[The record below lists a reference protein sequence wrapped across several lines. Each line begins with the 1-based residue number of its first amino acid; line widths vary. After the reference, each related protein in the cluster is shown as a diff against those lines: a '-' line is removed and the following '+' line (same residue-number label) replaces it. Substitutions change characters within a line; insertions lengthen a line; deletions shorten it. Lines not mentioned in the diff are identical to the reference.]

1 MTTTISRRD
10 FLKGSVAGAAA
21 IALTGVTGGVFG
33 LKADASESNGKILFL
48 ANTSSGPIYDFNIAY
63 MDAWMSELGYTWEM
77 VYGDSSNDP
86 AGNLSAVKNAM
97 TSDVVGIILCQDG
110 GVANIMEEY
119 PDLYVVGA
127 ATDMASVYDE
137 DGASAACV
145 DNDHFL
151 GTYAS
156 GYASGV
162 DTGKM
167 YAEEIIEKGYKKVA
181 ICMFPSFAYPQ
192 YAIADETLR
201 SEIASYNETV
211 SEEEQIEITEE
222 TTVLMFTNL
231 DDNFFNEPEN
241 QDLDAI
247 IGLCG
252 GQAFL
257 YAPMLTA
264 IANGTANPNMKL
276 LTSGFE
282 NDADMMADVCS
293 EDGIVQGLYVPN
305 FECLFSSIV
314 MLDNAL
320 QGTPFADYEQSEVL
334 DGTLIKITDR
344 EIMENIINE
353 SPIASADITKLAL
366 SVEDGKQY
374 FVRYNED
381 ATYSALKEL
390 MASDTFTEKGYN

>member
-1 MTTTISRRD
+1 MKKTM
-10 FLKGSVAGAAA
+10 KKAASLVLA
-21 IALTGVTGGVFG
+21 ATLAVSPAACVQ
-33 LKADASESNGKILFL
+33 ADAEESNGKILFL
-48 ANTSSGPIYDFNIAY
+48 SFTSSGPIYDFDIAY

-86 AGNLSAVKNAM
+86 AGNLAAVKNAM
-97 TSDVVGIILCQDG
+97 TSDVVGLIMCQDG

-119 PDLYVVGA
+119 PDLYVVGS

-137 DGASAACV
+137 DGASAACA

-151 GTYAS
+151 GSVAS

-167 YAEEIIEKGYKKVA
+167 YAEAIIEKGYKKVA

-192 YAIADETLR
+192 YEIADETLR
-201 SEIASYNETV
+201 SEIAAYNETV

-222 TTVLMFTNL
+222 STVLMFTSL

-252 GQAFL
+252 GQSFL

-264 IANGTANPNMKL
+264 IANGTANPEMKL

-282 NDADMMADVCS
+282 SDPDMMADVCS
-293 EDGIVQGLYVPN
+293 DGGIVQGLYFANVEN
-305 FECLFSSIV
+305 LFYSIV

-320 QGTPFADYEQSEVL
+320 QGTQFADYEQSEVL
-334 DGTLIKITDR
+334 DGVMISITDR
-344 EIMENIINE
+344 EIMETIIND
-353 SPIASADITKLAL
+353 SPIVTPDLSTLAL
-366 SVEDGKQY
+366 SIEDGKQY

-381 ATYSALKEL
+381 ATYAALLEL
-390 MASDTFTEKGYN
+390 MESDTFTEKGYMD